1 MIKIFGKTKHI
12 HFIGIGGIGM
22 SGIAELLHNQGFNIT
37 GSDLSKS
44 SNVERLEKFGIQIS
58 IGHNANNIK
67 KLELVVYSDAIP
79 EDNCE
84 LVEAKKQNILCY
96 SRAKMVS
103 QIAKLKS
110 STVAISGTHGKTT
123 TTSIIGSM
131 LKDSNLDPT
140 IIVGGVVKS
149 INSNSALGE
158 GDIFVVE
165 ADEYNRSLL
174 ELSPTIAVINNIDL
188 EHTDCYKDIDD
199 LKETFL
205 QFANSVPFYGAVS
218 ICKDSDNA
226 ASLINDIDDK
236 PIFTY
241 GIYSKD
247 VDFRAEDI
255 IQNDG
260 NTTFTLVEKD
270 QKNLVSMQLPGIYN
284 VWNALAAISVA
295 RIMDVPIENIVDSL
309 EKFDGVKR
317 RFDIKNNDES
327 LMVIDDYGHHP
338 VEVQNVIKT
347 IKDNWNRRL
356 VVAFQPHLYSRTEQF
371 FKEFAESLF
380 LADSVLITE
389 IFASRESNNNS
400 INSQIIIDEMLKLGH
415 KSVSPVTL
423 EDLVDNIESIYKKGD
438 IILTIGAGN
447 IWRYSDLIKERLL

>member
-1 MIKIFGKTKHI
+1 MLASIKNI

-44 SNVERLEKFGIQIS
+44 SNVERLEKLGIQIS
-58 IGHNANNIK
+58 IGHSAENINE
-67 KLELVVYSDAIP
+67 LDLVVYSDAIP
-79 EDNCE
+79 KDNCE
-84 LVEAKKQNILCY
+84 LIETKKQNILCY
-96 SRAKMVS
+96 SRAKMIS

-131 LKDSNLDPT
+131 LKDSDLDPT
-140 IIVGGVVKS
+140 IAVGGVVKS
-149 INSNSALGE
+149 INSNSVLGE
-158 GDIFVVE
+158 GDVFVVE
-165 ADEYNRSLL
+165 ADEYNKSLL
-174 ELSPTIAVINNIDL
+174 ELNPTIAVINNIDL

-218 ICKDSDNA
+218 ICKDSENA

-255 IQNDG
+255 VQNDG
-260 NTTFTLVEKD
+260 NTTFTLVEKN
-270 QKNLVSMQLPGIYN
+270 QKYPVSIKFPGIYN
-284 VWNALAAISVA
+284 IWNALAAISVA
-295 RIMDVPIENIVDSL
+295 RIMNVPIENIINSL

-317 RFDIKNNDES
+317 RFDIKNNEES

-338 VEVQNVIKT
+338 VEVKNVIKA

-371 FKEFAESLF
+371 FKEFSESLL

-389 IFASRESNNNS
+389 IFASRELDNNS
-400 INSQIIIDEMLKLGH
+400 INSQMIVDEMLRLGH
-415 KSVSPVTL
+415 QSVMPTTL
-423 EDLVDNIESIYKKGD
+423 ENLVDDVESVYKKGD

-447 IWRYSDLIKERLL
+447 IWRYSDLIKERLI

>member
-1 MIKIFGKTKHI
+1 MLASIKNI

-22 SGIAELLHNQGFNIT
+22 SGIAELLHNQCFNIT
-37 GSDLSKS
+37 WSDLSKS
-44 SNVERLEKFGIQIS
+44 SNVERLEKFGIQVS
-58 IGHNANNIK
+58 IGHNSDNIN
-67 KLELVVYSDAIP
+67 KLDLVVYSDAIP

-84 LVEAKKQNILCY
+84 LVETKKQEILCY
-96 SRAKMVS
+96 SRAKMIS

-110 STVAISGTHGKTT
+110 STVAIAGTHGKTT
-123 TTSIIGSM
+123 TTSIVGSI

-149 INSNSALGE
+149 INSNSVLGE
-158 GDIFVVE
+158 GDVFVVE

-174 ELSPTIAVINNIDL
+174 ELNPTIAVINNIDL

-218 ICKDSDNA
+218 ICKDSENA

-255 IQNDG
+255 VQNDG
-260 NTTFTLVEKD
+260 NTTFTLVEK
-270 QKNLVSMQLPGIYN
+270 NLKYPVSIKFPGIYN
-284 VWNALAAISVA
+284 IWNALAAISVA
-295 RIMDVPIENIVDSL
+295 RIMNVPIENIINSL

-338 VEVQNVIKT
+338 VEVQNVIKA
-347 IKDNWNRRL
+347 IKDNWDRRL

-371 FKEFAESLF
+371 FKEFSESLL

-389 IFASRESNNNS
+389 IFASRELNNDS
-400 INSQIIIDEMLKLGH
+400 INSQAIVDEMLKLGH
-415 KSVSPVTL
+415 QFVTPTTL
-423 EDLVDNIESIYKKGD
+423 ENLVDDVESVYKKGD

-447 IWRYSDLIKERLL
+447 IWRYSDLIKERLLW

>member
-1 MIKIFGKTKHI
+1 MLASIKNI

-22 SGIAELLHNQGFNIT
+22 SGIAELLHNQDFNIT

-44 SNVERLEKFGIQIS
+44 SNVERLEKLGIQIS
-58 IGHNANNIK
+58 IGHSAENINE
-67 KLELVVYSDAIP
+67 LDLVVYSDAIP
-79 EDNCE
+79 KDNCE
-84 LVEAKKQNILCY
+84 LIETKKQNILCY
-96 SRAKMVS
+96 SRAKMIS

-131 LKDSNLDPT
+131 LKDSDLDPT
-140 IIVGGVVKS
+140 IAVGGVVKS
-149 INSNSALGE
+149 INSNSVLGE
-158 GDIFVVE
+158 GDVFVVE

-174 ELSPTIAVINNIDL
+174 ELNPTIAVINNIDL

-218 ICKDSDNA
+218 ICKDSENA

-255 IQNDG
+255 VQNDG
-260 NTTFTLVEKD
+260 NTTFTLVEKN
-270 QKNLVSMQLPGIYN
+270 QKYPVSIKFPGIYN
-284 VWNALAAISVA
+284 IWNALAAISVA
-295 RIMDVPIENIVDSL
+295 RIMNVPIENIINSL

-338 VEVQNVIKT
+338 VEVQNVIKA
-347 IKDNWNRRL
+347 IKDNWDRRL

-371 FKEFAESLF
+371 FKEFSESLL

-389 IFASRESNNNS
+389 IFASRELDNNS
-400 INSQIIIDEMLKLGH
+400 INSQMIVDEMLRLGH
-415 KSVSPVTL
+415 QSVMPTTL
-423 EDLVDNIESIYKKGD
+423 ENLVNDVESVYKKGD

-447 IWRYSDLIKERLL
+447 IWRYSDLIKERLI

>member
-1 MIKIFGKTKHI
+1 MI
-12 HFIGIGGIGM
+12 
-22 SGIAELLHNQGFNIT
+22 
-37 GSDLSKS
+37 
-44 SNVERLEKFGIQIS
+44 
-58 IGHNANNIK
+58 
-67 KLELVVYSDAIP
+67 
-79 EDNCE
+79 
-84 LVEAKKQNILCY
+84 
-96 SRAKMVS
+96 S

-110 STVAISGTHGKTT
+110 STVAIAGTHGKTT
-123 TTSIIGSM
+123 TTSIVGSI

-149 INSNSALGE
+149 INSNSVLGE
-158 GDIFVVE
+158 GDVFVVE

-174 ELSPTIAVINNIDL
+174 ELNPTIAVINNIDL

-218 ICKDSDNA
+218 ICKDSENA

-255 IQNDG
+255 VQNDG
-260 NTTFTLVEKD
+260 NTTFTLVEKN
-270 QKNLVSMQLPGIYN
+270 QKYPVSIKFPGIYN
-284 VWNALAAISVA
+284 IWNALAAISVA
-295 RIMDVPIENIVDSL
+295 RIMNVPIENIINSL

-338 VEVQNVIKT
+338 VEVKNVIKA

-356 VVAFQPHLYSRTEQF
+356 IVAFQPHLYSRTEQF
-371 FKEFAESLF
+371 FKEFAESLL

-389 IFASRESNNNS
+389 IFASRELNNDS
-400 INSQIIIDEMLKLGH
+400 INSQIIVDEMLKLEH
-415 KSVSPVTL
+415 QSVSSTTL
-423 EDLVDNIESIYKKGD
+423 ENLVDDIESIYKKGD

>member
-1 MIKIFGKTKHI
+1 MLASIKNI

-22 SGIAELLHNQGFNIT
+22 SGIAELLHNQDFNIT

-44 SNVERLEKFGIQIS
+44 SNVERLEKFGIRIS
-58 IGHNANNIK
+58 IGHSSDNINE
-67 KLELVVYSDAIP
+67 LDLVVYSDAIP

-84 LVEAKKQNILCY
+84 LTEARKQNIICY

-123 TTSIIGSM
+123 TTSIVGSM
-131 LKDSNLDPT
+131 LKDSDLDPT
-140 IIVGGVVKS
+140 IVVGGVVKS

-158 GDIFVVE
+158 GDVFVVE

-174 ELSPTIAVINNIDL
+174 QLNPTIAVINNIDL
-188 EHTDCYKDIDD
+188 EHTDCYKDIED

-218 ICKDSDNA
+218 ICKDSENA
-226 ASLINDIDDK
+226 ASLINDIDK

-241 GIYSKD
+241 GIHSKD

-255 IQNDG
+255 VQNDG

-270 QKNLVSMQLPGIYN
+270 EKYPVSMQLPGVYN

-295 RIMDVPIENIVDSL
+295 RIMNVPINKIINSL

-327 LMVIDDYGHHP
+327 LMVVDDYGHHP
-338 VEVQNVIKT
+338 VEVESVIKA

-371 FKEFAESLF
+371 FKEFSESLL

-389 IFASRESNNNS
+389 IFASRELDNTSFNS
-400 INSQIIIDEMLKLGH
+400 HMIIDEMLRLGH
-415 KSVSPVTL
+415 QSVMPTTL
-423 EDLVDNIESIYKKGD
+423 ENLVDDVESVYKKGD

>member
-1 MIKIFGKTKHI
+1 MLASIKNI

-22 SGIAELLHNQGFNIT
+22 SGIAELLHNQDFNIT

-44 SNVERLEKFGIQIS
+44 SNVERLEKFGIRIS
-58 IGHNANNIK
+58 IGHSSDNINE
-67 KLELVVYSDAIP
+67 LDLVVYSDAIP

-84 LVEAKKQNILCY
+84 LKEARKQNIICY
-96 SRAKMVS
+96 SRAKMIS

-123 TTSIIGSM
+123 TTSIVGSM
-131 LKDSNLDPT
+131 LKDSDLDPT
-140 IIVGGVVKS
+140 IVVGGVVKS

-158 GDIFVVE
+158 GDVFVVE

-174 ELSPTIAVINNIDL
+174 QLNPTIAVINNIDL
-188 EHTDCYKDIDD
+188 EHTDCYKDIED

-218 ICKDSDNA
+218 ICKDSENA
-226 ASLINDIDDK
+226 ASLINDIDK

-241 GIYSKD
+241 GIHSKD

-255 IQNDG
+255 VQNDG
-260 NTTFTLVEKD
+260 NTTFTLVEKNE
-270 QKNLVSMQLPGIYN
+270 KYPLSMQLPGVYN

-295 RIMDVPIENIVDSL
+295 RIMNVPINKIINSL

-327 LMVIDDYGHHP
+327 LMVVDDYGHHP
-338 VEVQNVIKT
+338 VEVESVIKA

-371 FKEFAESLF
+371 FKEFSESLL

-389 IFASRESNNNS
+389 IFASRELDNNS
-400 INSQIIIDEMLKLGH
+400 INSQMIVDEMLRLGH
-415 KSVSPVTL
+415 QSVMPTTL
-423 EDLVDNIESIYKKGD
+423 ENLVNDVESVYKKGD

-447 IWRYSDLIKERLL
+447 IWRYSDLIKERLI

>member
-1 MIKIFGKTKHI
+1 MLASIKNI

>member
-1 MIKIFGKTKHI
+1 MLASIKNI

-44 SNVERLEKFGIQIS
+44 SNVERLEKFGIQVS
-58 IGHNANNIK
+58 IGHNSDNINE
-67 KLELVVYSDAIP
+67 LELVVYSDAIP
-79 EDNCE
+79 KENCE
-84 LVEAKKQNILCY
+84 LLEAKKKNILCY
-96 SRAKMVS
+96 SRAKMIS

-110 STVAISGTHGKTT
+110 STVAIAGTHGKTT
-123 TTSIIGSM
+123 TTSIVGSI

-149 INSNSALGE
+149 INSNSVLGE
-158 GDIFVVE
+158 GDVFVVE

-174 ELSPTIAVINNIDL
+174 ELNPTIAVINNIDL

-218 ICKDSDNA
+218 ICKDSENA

-255 IQNDG
+255 VQNDG
-260 NTTFTLVEKD
+260 NTTFTLVEKN
-270 QKNLVSMQLPGIYN
+270 QKYPVSIKFPGIYN
-284 VWNALAAISVA
+284 IWNALAAISVA
-295 RIMDVPIENIVDSL
+295 RIMNVPIENIINSL

-338 VEVQNVIKT
+338 VEVQNVIKA
-347 IKDNWNRRL
+347 IKDNWDRRL

-371 FKEFAESLF
+371 FKEFAESLL

-389 IFASRESNNNS
+389 IFASRELNNDS
-400 INSQIIIDEMLKLGH
+400 INSQAIVDEMLKLGH
-415 KSVSPVTL
+415 QFVTPTTL
-423 EDLVDNIESIYKKGD
+423 ENLVDDVESIYKKGD

-447 IWRYSDLIKERLL
+447 IWRYSDLIKERLV

>member
-1 MIKIFGKTKHI
+1 MLASIKNI

-22 SGIAELLHNQGFNIT
+22 SGIAELLHNQNFNIT
-37 GSDLSKS
+37 GSDLSRS
-44 SNVERLEKFGIQIS
+44 SNVERLEKLGIQIS
-58 IGHNANNIK
+58 IGHSSDNIN
-67 KLELVVYSDAIP
+67 ELDLVIYSDAIP
-79 EDNCE
+79 ENNCE
-84 LVEAKKQNILCY
+84 LIETKKQNILCY
-96 SRAKMVS
+96 SRAKMIS

-110 STVAISGTHGKTT
+110 STVAIAGTHGKTT
-123 TTSIIGSM
+123 TTSIVGSI

-149 INSNSALGE
+149 INSNSVLGE
-158 GDIFVVE
+158 GDVFVVE
-165 ADEYNRSLL
+165 ADEYNKSLL
-174 ELSPTIAVINNIDL
+174 ELNPTIAVINNIDL

-218 ICKDSDNA
+218 ICKDSENA

-255 IQNDG
+255 VQNDG
-260 NTTFTLVEKD
+260 NTTFTLVEKN
-270 QKNLVSMQLPGIYN
+270 QKYPVSIKFPGIYN
-284 VWNALAAISVA
+284 IWNALAAISVA
-295 RIMDVPIENIVDSL
+295 RIMNVPIENIINSL

-338 VEVQNVIKT
+338 VEVQNVIKA
-347 IKDNWNRRL
+347 IKDNWDRRL

-371 FKEFAESLF
+371 FKEFAESLL

-389 IFASRESNNNS
+389 IFASRELNNDS
-400 INSQIIIDEMLKLGH
+400 INSQAIVDEMLKLGH
-415 KSVSPVTL
+415 QFVTPTTL
-423 EDLVDNIESIYKKGD
+423 ENLVDDVESIYKKGD

-447 IWRYSDLIKERLL
+447 IWRYSDLIKERLV

>member
-1 MIKIFGKTKHI
+1 MLASIKNI

-22 SGIAELLHNQGFNIT
+22 SGIAELLHNQGFHIT

-44 SNVERLEKFGIQIS
+44 SNVERLEELGIQVS
-58 IGHNANNIK
+58 IGHNSDNINE
-67 KLELVVYSDAIP
+67 LELVVYSDAIP
-79 EDNCE
+79 KENCE
-84 LVEAKKQNILCY
+84 LLEAKKKNILCY
-96 SRAKMVS
+96 SRAKMIS
-103 QIAKLKS
+103 QIAKLKR

-123 TTSIIGSM
+123 TTSIIGSI
-131 LKDSNLDPT
+131 LKDSDLDPT

-158 GDIFVVE
+158 GDVFVVE

-174 ELSPTIAVINNIDL
+174 ELNPTIAVINNIDL

-218 ICKDSDNA
+218 ICKDSENA

-255 IQNDG
+255 VQNDG
-260 NTTFTLVEKD
+260 NTTFTLVEKN
-270 QKNLVSMQLPGIYN
+270 QKYPVSIKFPGIYN
-284 VWNALAAISVA
+284 IWNALAAISVA
-295 RIMDVPIENIVDSL
+295 RIMNVPIENIINSL

-338 VEVQNVIKT
+338 VEVQNVIKA
-347 IKDNWNRRL
+347 IKDNWDRRL

-371 FKEFAESLF
+371 FKEFAESLL

-389 IFASRESNNNS
+389 IFASRELNNDS
-400 INSQIIIDEMLKLGH
+400 INSQAIVDEMLKLGH
-415 KSVSPVTL
+415 QFVTPTTL
-423 EDLVDNIESIYKKGD
+423 ENLVDDVESIYKKGD

-447 IWRYSDLIKERLL
+447 IWRYSDLIKERLVL

>member
-1 MIKIFGKTKHI
+1 MLASIKNI

-44 SNVERLEKFGIQIS
+44 SNVERLEKFGIQVS
-58 IGHNANNIK
+58 IGHNSDNIN
-67 KLELVVYSDAIP
+67 KLDLVVYSDAIP

-84 LVEAKKQNILCY
+84 LVETKKQEILCY
-96 SRAKMVS
+96 SRAKMIS

-110 STVAISGTHGKTT
+110 STVAIAGTHGKTT
-123 TTSIIGSM
+123 TTSIVGSI

-149 INSNSALGE
+149 INSNSVLGE
-158 GDIFVVE
+158 GDVFVVE

-174 ELSPTIAVINNIDL
+174 ELNPTIAVINNIDL

-205 QFANSVPFYGAVS
+205 QFANSVTFYGAVS
-218 ICKDSDNA
+218 ICKDSENA

-255 IQNDG
+255 VQNDG
-260 NTTFTLVEKD
+260 NTTFTLVEKN
-270 QKNLVSMQLPGIYN
+270 QKYPVSIKFPGIYN
-284 VWNALAAISVA
+284 IWNALAAISVA
-295 RIMDVPIENIVDSL
+295 RIMNVPIENIINSL

-338 VEVQNVIKT
+338 VEVQNVIKA
-347 IKDNWNRRL
+347 IKDNWDRRL

-371 FKEFAESLF
+371 FKEFAESLL

-389 IFASRESNNNS
+389 IFASRELNNDS
-400 INSQIIIDEMLKLGH
+400 INSQAIVDEMLKLGH
-415 KSVSPVTL
+415 QFVTPTTL
-423 EDLVDNIESIYKKGD
+423 ENLVDDVESIYKKGD

-447 IWRYSDLIKERLL
+447 IWRYSDLIKERLV

>member
-1 MIKIFGKTKHI
+1 MLASIKNI

-22 SGIAELLHNQGFNIT
+22 SGIAELLYNQDFNIT

-44 SNVERLEKFGIQIS
+44 SNVERLEKLGIQIS
-58 IGHNANNIK
+58 IGHSTDNINE
-67 KLELVVYSDAIP
+67 LDLVVYSDAIP
-79 EDNCE
+79 KDNCE
-84 LVEAKKQNILCY
+84 LIETRKQNILCY
-96 SRAKMVS
+96 SRAKMIS

-123 TTSIIGSM
+123 TTSIVGSI
-131 LKDSNLDPT
+131 LKDSDLDPT
-140 IIVGGVVKS
+140 IAVGGVVKS
-149 INSNSALGE
+149 INSNSVLGE

-174 ELSPTIAVINNIDL
+174 ELNPTIAVINNIDL

-218 ICKDSDNA
+218 ICKDSENA
-226 ASLINDIDDK
+226 ASLINHIDK

-255 IQNDG
+255 IQNNG
-260 NTTFTLVEKD
+260 STTFTLVEKN
-270 QKNLVSMQLPGIYN
+270 QKYPVSMKLPGIYN

-295 RIMDVPIENIVDSL
+295 KIMNVPTNKIINSL
-309 EKFDGVKR
+309 KKFDGVKR
-317 RFDIKNNDES
+317 RFDIRNNDES
-327 LMVIDDYGHHP
+327 LMVVDDYGHHP
-338 VEVQNVIKT
+338 VEVESVIKA
-347 IKDNWNRRL
+347 IKDNWDRRL

-371 FKEFAESLF
+371 FKEFSESLL

-389 IFASRESNNNS
+389 IFASRELDNNS
-400 INSQIIIDEMLKLGH
+400 INSQMIVDEMLRLGH
-415 KSVSPVTL
+415 KSVVSTTL
-423 EDLVDNIESIYKKGD
+423 ENLVDDVESVYKKGD

>member
-1 MIKIFGKTKHI
+1 MLASIKNI

-22 SGIAELLHNQGFNIT
+22 SGIAELLHNQDFNIT

-44 SNVERLEKFGIQIS
+44 SNVERLEKFGIRIS
-58 IGHNANNIK
+58 IGHSSDNINE
-67 KLELVVYSDAIP
+67 LDLVVYSDAIP

-84 LVEAKKQNILCY
+84 LTEARKQNIICY

-123 TTSIIGSM
+123 TTSIVGSM
-131 LKDSNLDPT
+131 LKDSDLDPT
-140 IIVGGVVKS
+140 IVVGGVVKS

-158 GDIFVVE
+158 GDVFVVE

-174 ELSPTIAVINNIDL
+174 QLNPTIAVINNIDL
-188 EHTDCYKDIDD
+188 EHTDCYKDIED

-218 ICKDSDNA
+218 ICKDSENA
-226 ASLINDIDDK
+226 ASLINDIDK

-241 GIYSKD
+241 GIHSKD

-255 IQNDG
+255 VQNDG
-260 NTTFTLVEKD
+260 NTTFTLVEKNE
-270 QKNLVSMQLPGIYN
+270 KYPLSMQLPGVYN

-295 RIMDVPIENIVDSL
+295 RIMNVPINKIINSL

-327 LMVIDDYGHHP
+327 LMVVDDYGHHP
-338 VEVQNVIKT
+338 VEVESVIKA
-347 IKDNWNRRL
+347 IKDNWDRRL
-356 VVAFQPHLYSRTEQF
+356 VVVFQPHLYSRTEQF
-371 FKEFAESLF
+371 FKEFAESL
-380 LADSVLITE
+380 LLSDSVLITE
-389 IFASRESNNNS
+389 IFASRELNNDS

-415 KSVSPVTL
+415 QSVAPTTL
-423 EDLVDNIESIYKKGD
+423 KNLVDDVESIYKKGD

-447 IWRYSDLIKERLL
+447 IWRYSDLIKERLV